1 MYDNGSDFTVF
12 YKLWGDCN
20 ICNCFFRIS
29 KSSGL
34 SGGGDYAAGIWAAQ
48 GKIPF
53 VVALLITIAAGLL
66 GSLLLY
72 YLGYKGGELFLQ
84 KCLNKFPKQKPLI
97 EEKLKWIREKGCVG
111 IFVSKLIPMV
121 RTLVSIPAGVSR
133 MNLLKYAVSSAL
145 GISIWNLFFVG
156 AGYLLGESVFAYL
169 GWA

>member
-1 MYDNGSDFTVF
+1 M
-12 YKLWGDCN
+12 L
-20 ICNCFFRIS
+20 
-29 KSSGL
+29 
-34 SGGGDYAAGIWAAQ
+34 
-48 GKIPF
+48 
-53 VVALLITIAAGLL
+53 
-66 GSLLLY
+66 
-72 YLGYKGGELFLQ
+72 
-84 KCLNKFPKQKPLI
+84 
-97 EEKLKWIREKGCVG
+97 G